1 MINLDY
7 ARECVAK
14 SAEVVV
20 RQKHFV
26 EQLKTEGFD
35 SSEAEGMLVWFVSA
49 HLTFAKRLRAALAEG
64 NEADISSV

>member
-1 MINLDY
+1 
-7 ARECVAK
+7 
-14 SAEVVV
+14 VVV

-26 EQLKTEGFD
+26 EQLKAEGLD

>member
-26 EQLKTEGFD
+26 EQLKARG
-35 SSEAEGMLVWFVSA
+35 SIVLRRKVCWFGS
-49 HLTFAKRLRAALAEG
+49 
-64 NEADISSV
+64 